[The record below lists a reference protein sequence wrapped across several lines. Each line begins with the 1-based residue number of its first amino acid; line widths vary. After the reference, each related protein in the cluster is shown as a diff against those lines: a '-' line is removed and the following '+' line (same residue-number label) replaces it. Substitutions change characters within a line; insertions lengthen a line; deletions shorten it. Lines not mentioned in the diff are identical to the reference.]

1 MASKFESAPKSDE
14 LRDALR
20 AMWRPFAV
28 AGLFSSAINLLYLSS
43 PLYLMQVYNRVLV
56 SENVTTL
63 VMLTLILM
71 ISLATMGLIDAARS
85 QLLIRCGVQL
95 DAKLSGRVFDA
106 LVLRSARQ
114 GYSKGAQPLRDLDQ
128 FRSFITGPGI
138 YFAFD
143 LPWIP
148 LYLILLFVIH
158 PALGTVA
165 TLGALFLLG
174 LAVLNERI
182 TRNALRQSEAS
193 GNRAY
198 VFTENILRHS
208 DVVVGMGMQPAIERN
223 WFASRD
229 TMLTEQAVASDRNA
243 VVSSGI
249 RFSRL
254 MLQSLMLG
262 VGAWLAIDHAIQPAT
277 IFAASIVMGRALVP
291 VEQAV
296 GTWRQFNEA
305 REGYRRVRELL
316 AEVPAADARTI
327 VPVADHTITVSSL
340 GYVIPARKR
349 AILDGLDFELPAGQ
363 AVGVVGPSGS
373 GKSTLARLLVGAI
386 TPSSGAIKLGGI
398 DYAQWDRHELGKR
411 IGYLPQDV
419 GLFAGSVR
427 DNIARFGEAPIED
440 IVEAARMTGIHD
452 MVLEL
457 PDQYDTVLG
466 PGGVGLS
473 GGQRQRLGLARA
485 LLGRPSLI
493 VLDEPNANLD
503 ATGEEALKH
512 ALLALK
518 AQGSTIIVVT
528 HRNTVLEVV
537 DALMFV
543 RAGKMEKLAPPEEVY
558 DHIRQTMLPARES
571 ATVT

>member
-1 MASKFESAPKSDE
+1 MRTFADDTGPSDE

-20 AMWRPFAV
+20 AMWRHFAI
-28 AGLFSSAINLLYLSS
+28 AGVFSSAINLLYLSS

-63 VMLTLILM
+63 VMLTLILT
-71 ISLATMGLIDAARS
+71 IALATMGLLDAARS
-85 QLLIRCGVQL
+85 QLLIRCGVKL
-95 DAKLSGRVFDA
+95 DAKLSGRVFEA
-106 LVLRSARQ
+106 LVVRSARQ

-138 YFAFD
+138 HFAFD

-148 LYLILLFVIH
+148 IYLVLLFVIH
-158 PALGTVA
+158 PWLGAVA

-174 LAVLNERI
+174 LAVLNEKI
-182 TRNALRQSEAS
+182 TRTALRQSEAS
-193 GNRAY
+193 GNRSY

-223 WFASRD
+223 WFTSRD
-229 TMLTEQAVASDRNA
+229 SMLAEQARASDRNA

-254 MLQSLMLG
+254 LLQALMLG
-262 VGAWLAIDHAIQPAT
+262 VGAWLAIGNAIMPAT

-296 GTWRQFNEA
+296 GAWRQFNEA
-305 REGYRRVRELL
+305 REGYRRVRKLL
-316 AEVPAADARTI
+316 VEVPAPDHRTI
-327 VPVADHTITVSSL
+327 VPTQDHAVAAEALSYS
-340 GYVIPARKR
+340 IPARKR
-349 AILDGLDFELPAGQ
+349 PILDDLDFELAAGR
-363 AVGVVGPSGS
+363 AIGVVGPSGS

-386 TPSSGAIKLGGI
+386 SPSAGAIRLGGV
-398 DYAQWDRHELGKR
+398 DYVQWDRHELGRR

-427 DNIARFGEAPIED
+427 DNIARFGQASIGE

-457 PDQYDTVLG
+457 PEQYDTVLG

-485 LLGRPSLI
+485 LLGRPDLI

-503 ATGEEALKH
+503 ATGEEALKQ

-543 RAGKMEKLAPPEEVY
+543 RAGRMEKLAAPEEVY
-558 DHIRQTMLPARES
+558 DHIRQTMMPARES